1 MAYRALYRQYRPRT
15 FGEVVGQE
23 HITTILKNQVA
34 TGRLAHAY
42 LFCGTRG
49 TGKTSTAKILARA
62 SCCLRP
68 DGGEPCG
75 ACDACLHSVDENNTD
90 IIEID
95 AASNNRVDDVRAL
108 LEQAQYAPMQL
119 RMRVFIIDEAHM
131 LSGSAFNA
139 LLKTLEEPP
148 PHILFILATTEP
160 QKLPATIISRCQR
173 FDFHRHTVEN
183 IVAYLRTVLEKAGAE
198 IDDEGLNVIARA
210 ADGGMRDA
218 LSLADQC
225 LSFCGDRVS
234 KQDVYDVLGSMEQG
248 FLFDIAGALIASD
261 CTRAIRMLDQI
272 VRGGRDLGVFAQDL
286 SSHFRAL
293 LIAKTCGACADILE
307 CTDDA
312 MGQYLAQAATCSE
325 ARLLLATEALLRAQ
339 GDMRYLSVPRTML
352 ESTLVRICRPE
363 EELSLTALEA
373 RVDRLE
379 AGGVKFVQPL
389 CSAAPAHEP
398 AAEPAP
404 PAPPQAEA
412 PPWETADDAPFWETA
427 EETPPWEEPETVP
440 ARAPEKP
447 APAQAAAPA
456 REKPVAAPKPAAE
469 PAPPETLGAGG
480 LWSIVLAELYK
491 QNILVHIMAKDGA
504 ALSYADGLLTVGFDE
519 KHETQYNN
527 MNAPINHTKLQGI
540 LDKVAPGARIS
551 FTRIRPGTGNG
562 TSEADIARAKAL
574 FGDRLNIE

>member
-15 FGEVVGQE
+15 FAEVVGQE

-34 TGRLAHAY
+34 ANRLAHAY

-62 SCCLRP
+62 SCCLSP
-68 DGGEPCG
+68 DNGEPCG
-75 ACDACLHSVDENNTD
+75 TCSGCLHSADENNTD

-119 RMRVFIIDEAHM
+119 KMRVFIVDEAHM
-131 LSGSAFNA
+131 LSASAFNA

-183 IVAYLRTVLEKAGAE
+183 IVAYLKTVLEKAGAS
-198 IDDEGLNVIARA
+198 IDDEGLNAIARA

-225 LSFCGDRVS
+225 LSFCGDHVR

-248 FLFDIAGALIASD
+248 FLFEIAGALIASD
-261 CTRAIRMLDQI
+261 AQKAIRMLDDI
-272 VRGGRDLGVFAQDL
+272 VRGGRDLAVFCQDL

-293 LIAKTCGACADILE
+293 LLAKTCGACADILE

-312 MGQYLAQAATCSE
+312 MRQYLEQAKTCS
-325 ARLLLATEALLRAQ
+325 APRLLLATEALLRAES
-339 GDMRYLSVPRTML
+339 DMRYLAVPRTML

-363 EELSLTALEA
+363 EELSLAALEA

-379 AGGVKFVQPL
+379 AGGVKFVQPAL
-389 CSAAPAHEP
+389 AAAPLAEDAPIAAPEAKREPVRRAEPAAPAPEKETAKNELTKPEP
-398 AAEPAP
+398 SAPEAASAPAEPSAP
-404 PAPPQAEA
+404 G
-412 PPWETADDAPFWETA
+412 
-427 EETPPWEEPETVP
+427 
-440 ARAPEKP
+440 
-447 APAQAAAPA
+447 
-456 REKPVAAPKPAAE
+456 
-469 PAPPETLGAGG
+469 TLGAGG
-480 LWSIVLAELYK
+480 LWSIVLAELHK
-491 QNILVHIMAKDGA
+491 QNILVHMMAKDGV
-504 ALSYADGLLTVGFDE
+504 ALSLDGGLLRIGFDE
-519 KHETQYNN
+519 KHETQYTN
-527 MNAPINHTKLQGI
+527 MNAPINQTKLQGI
-540 LDKVAPGARIS
+540 VDKVAPGTRIAFARI
-551 FTRIRPGTGNG
+551 RQA
-562 TSEADIARAKAL
+562 ADAGASDADVERARAL
-574 FGDRLNIE
+574 FGDRLTIE